1 MRTSFGPIL
10 GLTLA
15 LLGTTS
21 AFAEETDAPKALTVS
36 GSATVVSDYR
46 FRGISQTNKK
56 PAVQG
61 GLTLTHESGV
71 YAGVW
76 GSSVSEYIAAG
87 SDQEIDLI
95 GGFKKTVGGTTID
108 VGGIY
113 YYYPGAEEIVPGY
126 NSDFG
131 EAYISVSH
139 ALGPVTGKLA
149 VNYAPKQS
157 ALDYGLGKEDNLYA
171 GLDLSA
177 GIPETPVT
185 LTGHVGRNFS
195 KSFLSSGQKYTDWS
209 IGASATFK
217 AVTLGVSY
225 VDTNKTFLS
234 GIPGANR
241 SIGKGGVVLSLGA
254 SF

>member
-10 GLTLA
+10 GLVIA
-15 LLGTTS
+15 LS
-21 AFAEETDAPKALTVS
+21 SAPAFAEDTDAPDALTIS

-56 PAVQG
+56 PAVQAG
-61 GLTLTHESGV
+61 ITLTHESGV

-87 SDQEIDLI
+87 GDQEIDLI
-95 GGFKKTVGGTTID
+95 AGFKKTSGGTTFD
-108 VGGIY
+108 VGAIY
-113 YYYPGAEEIVPGY
+113 YYYPGAEELIPGY
-126 NSDFG
+126 NSDFF
-131 EAYISVSH
+131 EPYASVSQ
-139 ALGPVTGKLA
+139 ALGPVTAKLSA
-149 VNYAPKQS
+149 AYAPKQS
-157 ALDYGLGKEDNLYA
+157 ALDYGLGKEDNLYGA
-171 GLDLSA
+171 LDLSA
-177 GIPETPVT
+177 GVPNTP
-185 LTGHVGRNFS
+185 LSLSAHVGHNFS

-209 IGASATFK
+209 LGASVTHK
-217 AVTLGVSY
+217 ALTLGVSY

-241 SIGKGGVVLSLGA
+241 SIGKGGIVVSLGA

>member
-1 MRTSFGPIL
+1 MRTSFGSLL
-10 GLTLA
+10 GLVI
-15 LLGTTS
+15 
-21 AFAEETDAPKALTVS
+21 APDALTIS

-56 PAVQG
+56 PAVQAG
-61 GLTLTHESGV
+61 ITLTHESGV

-87 SDQEIDLI
+87 GDQEIDLI
-95 GGFKKTVGGTTID
+95 AGFKKSVGGTTFD
-108 VGGIY
+108 VGAIY
-113 YYYPGAEEIVPGY
+113 YYYPGAEELIPGY
-126 NSDFG
+126 NSDFF
-131 EAYISVSH
+131 EPYASVSQS
-139 ALGPVTGKLA
+139 LGPVTAKLA
-149 VNYAPKQS
+149 AAYAPKQS
-157 ALDYGLGKEDNLYA
+157 ALDYGLGKEDNFYA

-177 GIPETPVT
+177 GVPSTPISVT
-185 LTGHVGRNFS
+185 AHVGRNFT

-209 IGASATFK
+209 LGASVTHK
-217 AVTLGVSY
+217 ALTLGVSY

-241 SIGKGGVVLSLGA
+241 SIGKGGVVVSLGA